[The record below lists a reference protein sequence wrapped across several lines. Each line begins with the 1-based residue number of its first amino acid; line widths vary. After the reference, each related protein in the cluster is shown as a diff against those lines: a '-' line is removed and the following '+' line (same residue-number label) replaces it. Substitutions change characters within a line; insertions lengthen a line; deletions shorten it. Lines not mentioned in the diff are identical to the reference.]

1 MVFVVILSGKLV
13 ATDFV
18 KSVLGSVDKTTLP
31 RSFREFFRK
40 RRKKKDDEFRIQPSE
55 IVKKLTRPSKDIE
68 DTLHC

>member
-18 KSVLGSVDKTTLP
+18 KSVLRSVDKTTLP

-55 IVKKLTRPSKDIE
+55 NVKKLACPSKDIE